1 MKQRKNPATKNQKYL
16 AIFLAVTMFLSA
28 FMIYFTASQKTNDDD
43 LSTSGNNSGTNG
55 NFVTVPFS
63 QVQGKHV
70 HHEFNSIADGLN
82 MSPQGV
88 TSAIFVD
95 LQKTEGTPIESVFG
109 NRQTMNISFS
119 YGADVTK
126 RYGARYGNDS
136 GFELHE
142 IPEQK
147 INVPTD
153 TKVMP
158 YNGYQILDR
167 TNGTYNIWNVV
178 GSPAIIGPIDTVAS
192 VINILD
198 GNETST
204 TEFNGIL
211 SQADLEGN
219 IYQEILKK
227 TNTSD
232 IPAEQYYSD
241 LKKLDD
247 GSYVQTSIFL
257 NPEPEVNEKITAY
270 QANSSERGVTYNVT
284 TLDNIT
290 KLVISSDFE
299 SVYNESSMLNLS
311 R

>member
-1 MKQRKNPATKNQKYL
+1 MKQRKTPATKNQKYL

-28 FMIYFTASQKTNDDD
+28 FMIYFSASSKTDNSDDN
-43 LSTSGNNSGTNG
+43 LSTSETNG
-55 NFVTVPFS
+55 DFVTVPFS

-70 HHEFNSIADGLN
+70 NHEFNSIADGLE
-82 MSPQGV
+82 MSPEGV
-88 TSAIFVD
+88 TNAVYVD
-95 LQKTEGTPIESVFG
+95 LQKTEGTPLESVFG

-126 RYGARYGNDS
+126 RYGANYGNES
-136 GFELHE
+136 GFELHL

-147 INVPTD
+147 IDVPKD

-178 GSPAIIGPIDTVAS
+178 GSPAIIGPIDTVAG
-192 VINILD
+192 VINVLE

-211 SQADLEGN
+211 SQADLNGS
-219 IYQEILKK
+219 IYQEVVKK

-232 IPAEQYYSD
+232 IPAEQYYRD

-257 NPEPEVNEKITAY
+257 NPEPEVNKKITAY

-299 SVYNESSMLNLS
+299 SVYNESALLNIS

>member
-1 MKQRKNPATKNQKYL
+1 MKQRKDPATKNQKYL

-28 FMIYFTASQKTNDDD
+28 FMIFF
-43 LSTSGNNSGTNG
+43 SGNSNTDSDDEAPTSETDGEL
-55 NFVTVPFS
+55 VTVPFS
-63 QVQGKHV
+63 QVPGKHV
-70 HHEFNSIADGLN
+70 QHDFSSIADGLE
-82 MSPQGV
+82 MSPEGV
-88 TSAIFVD
+88 TNAIYVD
-95 LQKTEGTPIESVFG
+95 LQKTEGTPLESVFG

-126 RYGARYGNDS
+126 RYGASYGNES
-136 GFELHE
+136 GFELHL
-142 IPEQK
+142 IPEEK
-147 INVPTD
+147 ISMPLD
-153 TKVMP
+153 TKAMP
-158 YNGYQILDR
+158 YSGYQILDR

-192 VINILD
+192 VVNVLE
-198 GNETST
+198 GNETAT
-204 TEFNGIL
+204 TEFEEIL

-219 IYQEILKK
+219 IYQEVVEK
-227 TNTSD
+227 TNASD
-232 IPAEQYYSD
+232 IPAEQYYRD

-257 NPEPEVNEKITAY
+257 NPEPEVNKKITDY

-299 SVYNESSMLNLS
+299 SVYNESALLNIS